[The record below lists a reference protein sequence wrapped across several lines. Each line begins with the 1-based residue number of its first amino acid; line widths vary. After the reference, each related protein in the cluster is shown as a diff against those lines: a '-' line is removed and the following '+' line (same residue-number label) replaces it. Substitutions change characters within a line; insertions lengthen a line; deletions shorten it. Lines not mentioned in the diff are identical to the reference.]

1 MCGLGSVLGGGR
13 RRIMLVH
20 LVGDHLITYTC
31 IALRCVKDWVRN
43 GPSLRYAKK
52 KF

>member
-1 MCGLGSVLGGGR
+1 MAARPLRSDGR
-13 RRIMLVH
+13 
-20 LVGDHLITYTC
+20 
-31 IALRCVKDWVRN
+31 LRCVKDWVRN

>member
-1 MCGLGSVLGGGR
+1 MNIDMFLQVYGLGKFLTGR
-13 RRIMLVH
+13 FIVVH
-20 LVGDHLITYTC
+20 C
-31 IALRCVKDWVRN
+31 ANFLRCVKDWVRN